1 MSFEHQNRENSEYG
15 PEIKLPNDEKLVTAL
30 TSKLAE
36 YGERLKNDPD
46 DISDSYK
53 YKVLE
58 RLLNN
63 GFIRPA
69 DLSRELAREGE
80 EISVDLFKNACGV
93 IRNYAE
99 DNIEG
104 NKDGTGL
111 SGYENTG
118 SGDEEKVESVVSYDR
133 KPLTLENVT
142 YYAQTF
148 QEIRVKRSSG
158 AFETGWYIEG
168 TLDNGVTV
176 HVVKRDSN
184 NKILEQK
191 TASIEELMKWNNPT

>member
-1 MSFEHQNRENSEYG
+1 MSFEHPNRENSEYG
-15 PEIKLPNDEKLVTAL
+15 PEIKLPNDEKLVSAL
-30 TSKLAE
+30 TNKLVE
-36 YGERLKNDPD
+36 YEERLNNNPH
-46 DISDSYK
+46 ISDIYK
-53 YKVLE
+53 YKILKK
-58 RLLNN
+58 LLDNESISLTN
-63 GFIRPA
+63 FSI
-69 DLSRELAREGE
+69 ELARDE
-80 EISVDLFKNACGV
+80 EINAVEFKDACAV
-93 IRNYAE
+93 IRNYVE
-99 DNIEG
+99 NEG
-104 NKDGTGL
+104 MGNVGGTGL

-118 SGDEEKVESVVSYDR
+118 SGNEEKVESVVSYDR

-142 YYAQTF
+142 YYAKTF

>member
-15 PEIKLPNDEKLVTAL
+15 PEIKLPNDEKLINAL

-46 DISDSYK
+46 DISDFYK

-63 GFIRPA
+63 GSIRPA
-69 DLSRELAREGE
+69 DFSRELAREGE
-80 EISVDLFKNACGV
+80 DIDIREFKEVCRV

-99 DNIEG
+99 NSGEG
-104 NKDGTGL
+104 NKGGTGL
-111 SGYENTG
+111 SGYENTE
-118 SGDEEKVESVVSYDR
+118 SGDGGKVESVVSYDR

-158 AFETGWYIEG
+158 QFETGWYIEG

-176 HVVKRDSN
+176 HVVKRN
-184 NKILEQK
+184 NKNEILSQK
-191 TASIEELMKWNNPT
+191 TASIEGLMEWNNPT